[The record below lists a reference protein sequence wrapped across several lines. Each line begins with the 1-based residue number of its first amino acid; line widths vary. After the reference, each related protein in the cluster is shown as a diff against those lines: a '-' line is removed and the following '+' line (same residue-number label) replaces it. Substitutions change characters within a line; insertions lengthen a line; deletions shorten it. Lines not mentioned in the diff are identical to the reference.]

1 MTPSPS
7 EKNCRQQLR
16 KALALKMKDPL
27 ESEIQRRIIKRY
39 EADGYIVVKISLC
52 SRNGFPDLMLLK
64 DGKASFVEVKR
75 PGHKPRPLQEYR
87 LKELR
92 DAGFEAFVLTE

>member
-1 MTPSPS
+1 MY
-7 EKNCRQQLR
+7 QR
-16 KALALKMKDPL
+16 KKTDKL
-27 ESEIQRRIIKRY
+27 ESVIQRNIIKRY
-39 EADGYIVVKISLC
+39 EEDGYIVVKIGLC
-52 SRNGFPDLMLLK
+52 NKGGFPDLMLLK

-75 PGHKPRPLQEYR
+75 PGRKPQPLQEYR